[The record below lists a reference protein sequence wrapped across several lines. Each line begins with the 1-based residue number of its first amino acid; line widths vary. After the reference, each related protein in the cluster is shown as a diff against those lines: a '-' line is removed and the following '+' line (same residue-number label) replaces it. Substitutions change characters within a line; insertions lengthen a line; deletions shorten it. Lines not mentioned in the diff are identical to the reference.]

1 MGVGARRGKGRAV
14 AVFGRGR
21 KWYSRSVA
29 TSGTDHA
36 VRLAFARAA
45 RRADAGAVDAAR
57 TDVLVEALHERD
69 DEQAVVLVEA
79 LYRSGELGE
88 QASVLRA
95 LPKLPGPQR
104 FVTLAIEACRTNAEP
119 VFRAIA
125 CGNPY
130 PATHFSDLAFHQM
143 VLKAIFLGIPV
154 TEIIGLRARA
164 DDELV
169 RMVQGYASE
178 RRAAGRPVPADVDLV
193 EALAV
198 ERRIAEENR

>member
-1 MGVGARRGKGRAV
+1 MGATSRWGKGRPTRCSGA
-14 AVFGRGR
+14 GGGGIRG
-21 KWYSRSVA
+21 SVA
-29 TSGTDHA
+29 TSDTA

-45 RRADAGAVDAAR
+45 RLADAAAVDTKR
-57 TDVLVEALHERD
+57 VEVLVSALSERD
-69 DEQAVVLVEA
+69 DDQAVVLVDT

-88 QASVLRA
+88 QTSLLRA

-130 PATHFSDLAFHQM
+130 PAAHFPDLAFHQM

-154 TEIIGLRARA
+154 SEIIGLPARV

-178 RRAAGRPVPADVDLV
+178 RRAAGRQVPVDVDTIL
-193 EALAV
+193 ALA
-198 ERRIAEENR
+198 EQKR